1 MADFEHRIA
10 SWRREL
16 SSAME
21 GRPDVVD
28 ELEDHLRQELETLTR
43 AGKTPDEAWDAALNR
58 LGDVRKLSREFAKSS
73 RAGWL
78 PTRAAMTVLGG
89 CGLASAAF
97 LLVGVSGGR
106 YEALLAVHIF
116 AITLGYAATF
126 AFGFAAASAVVSHA
140 AGTFGARQS
149 DALRR
154 AGTPMLTAAVGLT
167 LVGIVL
173 GVIWLRANRGHY
185 WGWDAREI
193 GGLCVLAWN
202 AAALVCVRRGTA
214 AATMLAGVVGNAVV
228 AAGWFGSVVIEP
240 PRAQGVPGWYAA
252 VLATFIMSQLAL
264 ALAGL
269 LPAGWLNRRR
279 ASGQGTA

>member
-1 MADFEHRIA
+1 MSDFEDRISA
-10 SWRREL
+10 WRTEL
-16 SSAME
+16 SAAMQ

-28 ELEDHLRQELETLTR
+28 ELEDHLRQELEMLTR
-43 AGKTPDEAWDAALNR
+43 AGKTSDEAWDAALTQ
-58 LGDVRKLSREFAKSS
+58 LGEARKLTREFAKSS

-78 PTRAAMTVLGG
+78 PTRAALAVLVA

-106 YEALLAVHIF
+106 FGALLAVHIF

-140 AGTFGARQS
+140 RGTFGPRQS

-154 AGTPMLTAAVGLT
+154 AGTPMLFAAVGLT
-167 LVGIVL
+167 FVGIVL
-173 GVIWLRANRGHY
+173 GAIWLRANRGHY

-202 AAALVCVRRGTA
+202 AAALACLRRGTH

-228 AAGWFGSVVIEP
+228 AAGWFGAVVIEP

-252 VLATFIMSQLAL
+252 VLAAFIMSQLAL
-264 ALAGL
+264 ALAGM
-269 LPAGWLNRRR
+269 LPAGWLNHR